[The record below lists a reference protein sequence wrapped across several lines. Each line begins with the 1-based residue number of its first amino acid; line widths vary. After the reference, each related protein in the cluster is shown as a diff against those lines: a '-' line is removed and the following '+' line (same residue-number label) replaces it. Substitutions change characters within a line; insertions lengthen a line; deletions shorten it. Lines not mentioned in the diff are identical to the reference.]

1 MSEQEPPKI
10 EFPCDYSIRIIGEA
24 REDFIDRVFELVQSH
39 APDLGRDSI
48 KIRDSKKGT
57 FMSVHVMIYATGED
71 QLHNIHQ
78 TLLTYDAV
86 RMVI

>member
-1 MSEQEPPKI
+1 MSQQEPPKI
-10 EFPCDYSIRIIGEA
+10 EFPCDYSIRIIGDA

-39 APDLGRDSI
+39 APDIKRESI
-48 KIRDSKKGT
+48 KTRDSKKGT

-86 RMVI
+86 KMVI